1 LSRHLR
7 VSRAPSL
14 DGLFR
19 IGFAL
24 ALFLALQGVGER
36 LAWRTN
42 GLPFG
47 TDYDPST
54 ERFFIQDFASI
65 FELTKATLSGEVDAP
80 YSAQG
85 QLQFMERWTGRRVD
99 LALGYGYSP
108 TIWLILSPL
117 LPLPT
122 ALAYVLWAL
131 LPALALFWVGWQ
143 LVANGWSRRDPFA
156 IALILIA
163 LTSGAYQ
170 GDVQLGQ
177 SAAVLGLITLALIS
191 AATDSRKEAWAPLL
205 LFLLTAKPP
214 LALAMGVGLL
224 WNRQAKPV
232 LIAAGLA
239 VLEVAAVTYWLG
251 SGWISDYWGLLTHY
265 TADTAPAAFRA
276 FVTPKGMS
284 NLRYLLVAGAGWSD
298 RSASWAS
305 VGCWAASMAW
315 GTALVLRKRFP
326 AGPLRPAFALL
337 LYCLFSPHLTFPNDL
352 MVVIVVWFL
361 HAEVK
366 LGAALRAAAA
376 TAVFLVV
383 NSGPF
388 KLFLLNDA
396 GERLAFFAKVGVLI
410 LFLAA
415 RSSRAGSRSRGG
427 G

>member
-1 LSRHLR
+1 LTGHLR

-14 DGLFR
+14 ESLFR

-24 ALFLALQGVGER
+24 ALLLVLQGLGER

-47 TDYDPST
+47 TNYDPSA

-65 FELTKATLSGEVDAP
+65 FELTKATLSGAIDAP
-80 YSAQG
+80 YSAEG
-85 QLQFMERWTGRRVD
+85 QLRFMEQWTGRPVY

-108 TIWLILSPL
+108 TMWLILSPL

-131 LPALALFWVGWQ
+131 LPAVALFWVGWR

-156 IALILIA
+156 ITLILIA

-177 SAAVLGLITLALIS
+177 SAAVLGLITFALIS
-191 AATDSRKEAWAPLL
+191 AAADSRREAWAALL

-224 WNRQAKPV
+224 WNRQTKPV
-232 LIAAGLA
+232 LLAAGLA
-239 VLEVAAVTYWLG
+239 ALEVAAVTWLLG
-251 SGWISDYWGLLTHY
+251 PGWISDYWELLTHY
-265 TADTAPAAFRA
+265 TSDTAPEAFRA
-276 FVTPKGMS
+276 FVSPKGMS
-284 NLRYLLVAGAGWSD
+284 NLRYLLAAGAGWSD

-305 VGCWAASMAW
+305 VGCWAAAIVW
-315 GTALVLRKRFP
+315 GTSLVLRERLP

-352 MVVIVVWFL
+352 MIVNVVWFL

-383 NSGPF
+383 NAGPF

-396 GERLAFFAKVGVLI
+396 GEGLAFFAKVGVLI
-410 LFLAA
+410 LFLGALSSPGVA
-415 RSSRAGSRSRGG
+415 RLRSPR
-427 G
+427 